1 VQTSTCDDSL
11 DPSERRH
18 LMLGRRAAIGASIV
32 ALAIAGGG
40 GAIAATH
47 GGSHVTK
54 PQVHKAVPHHAA
66 VKTAVVKSAQVRSGH
81 HCSHS
86 GDIASSL

>member
-1 VQTSTCDDSL
+1 
-11 DPSERRH
+11 
-18 LMLGRRAAIGASIV
+18 MLGRRAAVGISIAV
-32 ALAIAGGG
+32 LAVAGGS

-47 GGSHVTK
+47 GSSHSTK
-54 PQVHKAVPHHAA
+54 PQVNKVVRHH
-66 VKTAVVKSAQVRSGH
+66 VVVKQAQVRSGH